1 MNRNDPTEGN
11 LTDQKGTSTERVRRW
26 RARHPERNAYLNRT
40 GLRRRKATSPAGFL
54 KALGLGH
61 DEAQEMAASGDVAA
75 ELNQAAEAALETGG
89 DDDGEK

>member
-1 MNRNDPTEGN
+1 MADTA
-11 LTDQKGTSTERVRRW
+11 KERMRRW
-26 RARHPERNAYLNRT
+26 RERHPEHAKELDREN
-40 GLRRRKATSPAGFL
+40 RRRRTLRGPAGFR
-54 KALGLGH
+54 KASGLGA